1 MMITP
6 RTSARV
12 LTTVALWLLL
22 QAGVASPQALEY
34 DLKAAL
40 LFKISK
46 FIRWP
51 EGSFGAN
58 NTLQLCI
65 IGRDD
70 FGASA
75 DALVGKRLLGQSL
88 LISRLQ
94 PGQAT
99 TGCHIV
105 FVGRSE
111 KDRLGAILAS
121 LAHQPALTVSDIEG
135 FAARGGVVGFAT
147 RDHKIGFEINPAAGK
162 RAGLE
167 ISAQLLQLA
176 TLVPDSHTEGAP

>member
-1 MMITP
+1 M
-6 RTSARV
+6 RTHHHPARI
-12 LTTVALWLLL
+12 VAALALALLL
-22 QAGVASPQALEY
+22 HAGSALPQALEY

-46 FIRWP
+46 FIHWP

-70 FGASA
+70 FGTSA
-75 DALVGKRLLGQSL
+75 DALIGKRLQGQSL
-88 LISRLQ
+88 VISRLQ
-94 PGQAT
+94 AGQAA

-111 KDRLGAILAS
+111 KDRLGPILS
-121 LAHQPALTVSDIEG
+121 GLAHQAALTVSDIEG
-135 FAARGGVVGFAT
+135 FAARGGMVGFAT

-167 ISAQLLQLA
+167 IGAQLLQLA
-176 TLVPDSHTEGAP
+176 TIVPDSHAEGAP